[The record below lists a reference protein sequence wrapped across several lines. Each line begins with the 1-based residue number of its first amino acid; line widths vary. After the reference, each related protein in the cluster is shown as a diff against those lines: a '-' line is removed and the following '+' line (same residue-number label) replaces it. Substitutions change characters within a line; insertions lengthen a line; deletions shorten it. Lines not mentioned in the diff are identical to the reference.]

1 MDFSESKSAAARD
14 IALAFGVPPLV
25 LGIPGDNH
33 CANYQEANRAFWGQT
48 VIPLINRTQKSFE
61 HWLSDAYAM
70 PFTIDYDIDRIEA
83 LAEERAVEWTRI
95 GAATFLTEGEKQ
107 EDVSVV

>member
-33 CANYQEANRAFWGQT
+33 YANYQEANRAFRRQT
-48 VIPLINRTQKSFE
+48 VIPLINRT
-61 HWLSDAYAM
+61 
-70 PFTIDYDIDRIEA
+70 
-83 LAEERAVEWTRI
+83 
-95 GAATFLTEGEKQ
+95 
-107 EDVSVV
+107 